1 MDRPRKEIDV
11 IADDDNG
18 AKEREV
24 RDYYA
29 QHLGRARP
37 HEHLAKKEQGYV
49 LSRLRADMRT
59 IDLHDTIR
67 EWEFKL
73 HADYRAIGQI
83 LTYVALARRELGFRA
98 VRGVVAAFSFAEEV
112 SLANEVMNLNL
123 ELVTL
128 PDWMRGAGKVA
139 GRPTKFNLPKI
150 PNIQTR
156 ARNDDE
162 NS

>member
-1 MDRPRKEIDV
+1 MKEISV
-11 IADDDNG
+11 EEGDDNG

-83 LTYVALARRELGFRA
+83 LTYVALARKELGFRA
-98 VRGVVAAFSFAEEV
+98 VRGVVAAFSFADEV

-128 PDWMRGAGKVA
+128 PDWMRGAGNVT
-139 GRPTKFNLPKI
+139 GRTTKFMLPKI

-156 ARNDDE
+156 ARNDNE